1 MAVTIPENYVSGGFA
16 MEYEVPW
23 MTPGAVRKLDELLR
37 PSDQVIEVG
46 TGGSTLF
53 FARRAQSVIGI
64 EPAVDWA
71 DTVVREAQSRGIC
84 NAHIIAEPNPQGVL
98 KIAGRLGGCTVLSVD
113 PDDGYDRDQLQE
125 ILARR
130 AGDQLEVLAM
140 DNYGAESLF
149 SRSFDWTNDQVI
161 DSLPG
166 TGWEGES
173 FNDPKWRGH
182 GTRVFWRRR

>member
-1 MAVTIPENYVSGGFA
+1 MPVTIPENYVSGGFA

-23 MTPGAVRKLDELLR
+23 MTPGAVKKLDHLLL
-37 PSDQVIEVG
+37 PSDHVIEVG

-71 DTVVREAQSRGIC
+71 DSVVAETKRRGIQ
-84 NAHIIAEPNPQGVL
+84 NAHIIAEPDPAAVL
-98 KIAGRLGGCTVLSVD
+98 GIAHRLGGCTVLSVD
-113 PDDGYDRDQLQE
+113 PDDGYDRDELQD
-125 ILARR
+125 ILSSR
-130 AGDQLEVLAM
+130 AGEQLEVVVM

-149 SRSFDWTNDQVI
+149 SRSFNWTNDQVI
-161 DSLPG
+161 ASLPG
-166 TGWEGES
+166 TGWEGEA
-173 FNDPKWRGH
+173 FDDPKWRGH

>member
-71 DTVVREAQSRGIC
+71 DIVVRETQSRGIC
-84 NAHIIAEPNPQGVL
+84 NAHIIAEPNPQAVL

-130 AGDQLEVLAM
+130 AGDQLEVVAM
-140 DNYGAESLF
+140 DNYGAQSLF

-166 TGWEGES
+166 TGWEGKS